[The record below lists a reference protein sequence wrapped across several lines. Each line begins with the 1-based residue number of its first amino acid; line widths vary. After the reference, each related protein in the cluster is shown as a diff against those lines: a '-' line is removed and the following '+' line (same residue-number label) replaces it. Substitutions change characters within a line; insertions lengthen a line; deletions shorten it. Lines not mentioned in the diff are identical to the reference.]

1 MELNHDHLTRQL
13 DLIPVETLGQQV
25 TIIGCGAIGSFLGLQ
40 LAKMGLT
47 RITAY
52 DHDYV
57 SIENMSNQF
66 FRFVDI
72 GSPKTT
78 ALAHLISDFT
88 DVDIM
93 AYPEKYEAKDAT
105 KLAGIV
111 VVAVDSMEA
120 RRMIYESIKAKGFAV
135 KYIID
140 PRMSAE
146 FYTQYTINPF
156 DDKDQA
162 TYEKVLQ
169 PDSESVAERCTA
181 KSTVYTASLAA
192 GMVTKTIKNI
202 MLKQDYPRITNW
214 DISASSNPMV
224 MYPGNAAAPQAE
236 GATVIQ
242 YDQAPAPT
250 AWRMITPELD
260 TVID

>member
-1 MELNHDHLTRQL
+1 MELKHDHLTRQL
-13 DLIPVETLGQQV
+13 DLIPIEKLGQQV

-47 RITAY
+47 RVQY
-52 DHDYV
+52 FDHDEI

-66 FRFVDI
+66 FRRCDI
-72 GSPKTT
+72 GKNKAH
-78 ALAHLISDFT
+78 ALADMVYDFT
-88 DVDIM
+88 NPGDAPHQGPTFFPV
-93 AYPEKYEAKDAT
+93 KYEEMYAN

-120 RRMIYESIKAKGFAV
+120 RRMIYESIKTKGFAV

-156 DDKDQA
+156 DEKDQG
-162 TYEKVLQ
+162 TYGKVLQ
-169 PDSESVAERCTA
+169 SDSESVAERCTA

-192 GMVTKTIKNI
+192 GLVTKTIKNI
-202 MLKQDYPRITNW
+202 MLDQGYPRVINW
-214 DISASSNPMV
+214 DISKSQNAMA
-224 MYPGNAAAPQAE
+224 MFEGNVSAP
-236 GATVIQ
+236 
-242 YDQAPAPT
+242 
-250 AWRMITPELD
+250 
-260 TVID
+260 

>member
-1 MELNHDHLTRQL
+1 MELKHDHLVRQL
-13 DLIPVETLGQQV
+13 DLIPIATLGQQV

-47 RITAY
+47 QVRLY
-52 DHDYV
+52 DHDVV

-66 FRFVDI
+66 YRFDDI
-72 GSPKTT
+72 GTNKAE
-78 ALAHLISDFT
+78 ALQKLIYDFT
-88 DVDIM
+88 GVTTVVNPCKFEPWM
-93 AYPEKYEAKDAT
+93 ALSNK
-105 KLAGIV
+105 GILV
-111 VVAVDSMEA
+111 LAVDSMAA
-120 RRMIYESIKAKGFAV
+120 RKEIYEGIIARGFAV

-156 DDKDQA
+156 DEKDQA
-162 TYEKVLQ
+162 TYAKVLQ

-202 MLKQDYPRITNW
+202 MLKQAYPRVINW
-214 DISASSNPMV
+214 DISKSSNAMD
-224 MYPGNAAAPQAE
+224 MHQG
-236 GATVIQ
+236 GT
-242 YDQAPAPT
+242 
-250 AWRMITPELD
+250 
-260 TVID
+260 

>member
-1 MELNHDHLTRQL
+1 MELKHDHLTRQL
-13 DLIPVETLGQQV
+13 DIIPLETLGQQV

-52 DHDYV
+52 DHDEV

-66 FRFVDI
+66 FRFKDI
-72 GSPKTT
+72 GTNKAV
-78 ALAHLISDFT
+78 ALDSLVRDFT
-88 DVDIM
+88 GVNIGYQPIKFEPSF
-93 AYPEKYEAKDAT
+93 ASSLT
-105 KLAGIV
+105 GIV
-111 VVAVDSMEA
+111 VVAVDSMDA
-120 RRMIYESIKAKGFAV
+120 RRMIYESIKARGFAV

-156 DDKDQA
+156 DEKDQA
-162 TYEKVLQ
+162 TYAKVLQ
-169 PDSESVAERCTA
+169 SDDESVAERCTA

-202 MLKQDYPRITNW
+202 MLKQEYPRIINW
-214 DISASSNPMV
+214 DISKSENAVV
-224 MYPGNAAAPQAE
+224 MYAGK
-236 GATVIQ
+236 GG
-242 YDQAPAPT
+242 
-250 AWRMITPELD
+250 
-260 TVID
+260 

>member
-1 MELNHDHLTRQL
+1 MELKHDHLVRQL
-13 DLIPVETLGQQV
+13 DLIPITTLGQQV

-47 RITAY
+47 QITAY
-52 DHDYV
+52 DHDVV

-66 FRFVDI
+66 FRFKDI
-72 GSPKTT
+72 DKNKAA
-78 ALAHLISDFT
+78 ALHDLIQDFT
-88 DVDIM
+88 GVPIKHNLKFEPDY
-93 AYPEKYEAKDAT
+93 APR
-105 KLAGIV
+105 LSGIV

-120 RRMIYESIKAKGFAV
+120 RAMIYESIKAKGFAV

-156 DDKDQA
+156 DEKDQA
-162 TYEKVLQ
+162 TYAKVLQ

-202 MLKQDYPRITNW
+202 MLKQAYPRVINW
-214 DISASSNPMV
+214 DISKSSNAMD
-224 MYPGNAAAPQAE
+224 MHQG
-236 GATVIQ
+236 GT
-242 YDQAPAPT
+242 
-250 AWRMITPELD
+250 
-260 TVID
+260 

>member
-1 MELNHDHLTRQL
+1 MELKHDHLTRQL
-13 DLIPVETLGQQV
+13 DIIPIETLGQQV

-47 RITAY
+47 QVRLY
-52 DHDYV
+52 DHDMV

-66 FRFVDI
+66 FRARDI
-72 GSPKTT
+72 GKNKAV
-78 ALAHLISDFT
+78 ALAHMVFEYCDYGNGTYVEFE
-88 DVDIM
+88 
-93 AYPEKYEAKDAT
+93 AYPFKYVPQQVDGLK
-105 KLAGIV
+105 GIV

-156 DDKDQA
+156 DEKDQA
-162 TYEKVLQ
+162 TYAKVLQ

-202 MLKQDYPRITNW
+202 MLKQAYPRVINW
-214 DISASSNPMV
+214 DISKSSNAMD
-224 MYPGNAAAPQAE
+224 MHQG
-236 GATVIQ
+236 G
-242 YDQAPAPT
+242 
-250 AWRMITPELD
+250 M
-260 TVID
+260 

>member
-1 MELNHDHLTRQL
+1 MIELKHTHLTRQL
-13 DLIPVETLGQQV
+13 DIIPVETLGQQV

-47 RITAY
+47 QITAY
-52 DHDYV
+52 DHDVV

-66 FRFVDI
+66 FRFKDI
-72 GSPKTT
+72 DKNKAA
-78 ALAHLISDFT
+78 ALHDLIQDFT
-88 DVDIM
+88 GVPIKHNL
-93 AYPEKYEAKDAT
+93 KYIPDYAPRI
-105 KLAGIV
+105 AGIV

-120 RRMIYESIKAKGFAV
+120 RAMIYESIKAKGFSV

-156 DDKDQA
+156 DEKDQA
-162 TYEKVLQ
+162 TYAKVLQ

-202 MLKQDYPRITNW
+202 MLKQAYPRVINW
-214 DISASSNPMV
+214 DISKSSNAMD
-224 MYPGNAAAPQAE
+224 MHQG
-236 GATVIQ
+236 GT
-242 YDQAPAPT
+242 
-250 AWRMITPELD
+250 
-260 TVID
+260 